1 MVKLIAF
8 DLDGTFLDDRKHIPE
23 ENLRAIRYAAEK
35 GAVVVPATGRLFLG
49 IPEELASLPFL
60 RYYILINGA
69 KVYDAKEDKIISA
82 AEIPVDTALDLFRH
96 GKEIGAIYDCYMD
109 DTGYMEAPMRDA
121 LDEYSPNKA
130 YIAYMKSIRRP
141 VDNISEFIRDK
152 TSVQKVQYFFKD
164 LDERARQL
172 KLIPELFP
180 GIKASSSVSMNIE
193 MNSVNAGKGPALAA
207 LCCYL
212 GFSPEDAVAFGD
224 GMNDADM
231 LSAAG
236 LGIAMKNSDPDVLA
250 YADRIT
256 DFDNNE
262 AGVAKMIYEIV

>member
-1 MVKLIAF
+1 MLNVHLIY
-8 DLDGTFLDDRKHIPE
+8 L
-23 ENLRAIRYAAEK
+23 
-35 GAVVVPATGRLFLG
+35 GAP
-49 IPEELASLPFL
+49 
-60 RYYILINGA
+60 
-69 KVYDAKEDKIISA
+69 KEDYI
-82 AEIPVDTALDLFRH
+82 
-96 GKEIGAIYDCYMD
+96 
-109 DTGYMEAPMRDA
+109 RDA

-152 TSVQKVQYFFKD
+152 TSVQKVQYFFKN

-207 LCCYL
+207 LCRYL

-231 LSAAG
+231 LSAAEQY
-236 LGIAMKNSDPDVLA
+236 LEQ
-250 YADRIT
+250 T
-256 DFDNNE
+256 DKLNFCQF
-262 AGVAKMIYEIV
+262 